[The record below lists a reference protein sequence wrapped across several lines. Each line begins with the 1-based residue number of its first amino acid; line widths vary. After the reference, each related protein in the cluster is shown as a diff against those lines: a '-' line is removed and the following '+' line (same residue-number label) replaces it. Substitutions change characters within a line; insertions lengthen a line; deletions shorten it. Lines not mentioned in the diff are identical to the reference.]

1 MPNLDQINIDILTQL
16 EEDARISLNE
26 LSRRLGYP
34 VSTIRDRIQKMEE
47 DGIILGYHTVLDHKK
62 LGYGIKAIVQIF
74 YQQTIPHKKTLDEV
88 GKFPE
93 VTNIQFV
100 TGEMDEQITVYA
112 RDVDHLRE
120 ILFSKFGE
128 ISFPVRQNT
137 IIVLHEQSFPFSRNF
152 QKDEADTGSPL
163 NG

>member
-1 MPNLDQINIDILTQL
+1 MQNMDKINIDILS
-16 EEDARISLNE
+16 EMENDGRITLNE

-47 DGIILGYHTVLDHKK
+47 DGTILGYQTVLNPKK
-62 LGYGIKAIVQIF
+62 LGYGIKAIVQVF
-74 YQQTIPHKKTLDEV
+74 YQETVPSTKTLEEV

-100 TGEMDEQITVYA
+100 TGEMDEQVTIYA

-128 ISFPVRQNT
+128 VSFHVRQNT
-137 IIVLHEQSFPFSRNF
+137 IIVLHEESFPFTRNLK
-152 QKDEADTGSPL
+152 Q
-163 NG
+163 

>member
-1 MPNLDQINIDILTQL
+1 MITLDKINIDILTEM
-16 EEDARISLNE
+16 EEDARISLHE

-47 DGIILGYHTVLDHKK
+47 EGIILGYKTILDHKK

-74 YQQTIPHKKTLDEV
+74 YQQTIPHQKSLSEV

-93 VTNIQFV
+93 VSSIQFV

-120 ILFSKFGE
+120 ILFTKFGE

-137 IIVLHEQSFPFSRNF
+137 IIVLHEQTFPFSRNF
-152 QKDEADTGSPL
+152 QKPQEIERSGD
-163 NG
+163 

>member
-1 MPNLDQINIDILTQL
+1 MFTLDKINIDILTEM
-16 EEDARISLNE
+16 EEDARISLHA

-47 DGIILGYHTVLDHKK
+47 EGIIQGYHTILDHKK

-74 YQQTIPHKKTLDEV
+74 YQQTIPHQKSLSEV

-93 VTNIQFV
+93 VSSIQFV

-120 ILFSKFGE
+120 ILFAKFGE

-137 IIVLHEQSFPFSRNF
+137 IIVLHEQTFPFSRNF
-152 QKDEADTGSPL
+152 QKPQEIESSG
-163 NG
+163 G